1 MKQVALKT
9 NLLLLTSVAFF
20 AAFFVALPAE
30 AAVLNSASA
39 ATSPAKVYCVSG
51 GQNFAV
57 GTERTSITN
66 ASGTQSVISDGR
78 FVCRVKDGRGVW
90 EREGSLPRPGVTPVA
105 STSPVKVF
113 CISGS
118 EKFPVGTERTSITNA
133 SGTQSVISDGRF
145 VCRVKD
151 GRGVWER
158 EGSLPSKPTNPICI
172 KGKMNGIST
181 GASGSRPMTQECL
194 GGNGSSTSIGG
205 GTGTSK
211 PGVSPIHCRWFNKT
225 YQEGMSRPSASYGTS
240 FRSRITPITCQ
251 NGEWRPVKEVRQG
264 NHSTSTTASTT
275 KNRSGF
281 GSVKGASTDIYQQM
295 AAVIMVIQEEVNALE
310 AAK

>member
-51 GQNFAV
+51 GQNFA
-57 GTERTSITN
+57 
-66 ASGTQSVISDGR
+66 
-78 FVCRVKDGRGVW
+78 
-90 EREGSLPRPGVTPVA
+90 
-105 STSPVKVF
+105 
-113 CISGS
+113 
-118 EKFPVGTERTSITNA
+118 VGTERTSITNA

>member
-30 AAVLNSASA
+30 AAISNSFSS

-90 EREGSLPRPGVTPVA
+90 ERVGSLPG
-105 STSPVKVF
+105 
-113 CISGS
+113 
-118 EKFPVGTERTSITNA
+118 
-133 SGTQSVISDGRF
+133 
-145 VCRVKD
+145 
-151 GRGVWER
+151 
-158 EGSLPSKPTNPICI
+158 KPTNPICI
-172 KGKMNGIST
+172 KGKMVRVST
-181 GASGSRPMTQECL
+181 TAGGSRPVTAECF

-205 GTGTSK
+205 GTGVPK
-211 PGVSPIHCRWFNKT
+211 PITRPVLCRWFNKT
-225 YQEGMSRPSASYGTS
+225 YQEGMSRPSAGFGTNS
-240 FRSRITPITCQ
+240 RSRISPITCQ
-251 NGEWRPVKEVRQG
+251 DGQWRPVKELRQG
-264 NHSTSTTASTT
+264 NHSTSAVASTT

-281 GSVKGASTDIYQQM
+281 GSVKGASTDIYLQM
-295 AAVIMVIQEEVNALE
+295 AAVITVIQEEVNALE